1 MRMTA
6 QLHLLALRAEEYVTA
21 QCDLVR
27 RSVKGDP
34 ERGSITIEQVIWA
47 VAVIAIVAIVVTA
60 ITNYVTAQAGKIK

>member
-6 QLHLLALRAEEYVTA
+6 LLHLLALRVEEYVTA

-27 RSVKGDP
+27 RAVKGDP